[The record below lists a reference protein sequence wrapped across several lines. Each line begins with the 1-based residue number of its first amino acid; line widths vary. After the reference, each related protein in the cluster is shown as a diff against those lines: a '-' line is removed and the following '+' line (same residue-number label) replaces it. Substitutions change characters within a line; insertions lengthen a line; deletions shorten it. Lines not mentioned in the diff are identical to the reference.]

1 MFMETIRTFVAI
13 EIPDAVKNQVEVLE
27 NQFKKIRT
35 DIKWV
40 HPQNIHIAL
49 KFLGNT
55 SINRLE
61 EIYDGLQEAVDSIR
75 PFQLKLQQV
84 GAFPDLKRPRV
95 FWINIDQGREA
106 LMTLQKRIEE
116 ILYARR
122 FVREERPFSPHLTI
136 GRVRSPRGLRTLTDQ
151 VRSITFNAQAF
162 TVDRVVVVKSD
173 LQSTGPIYTVLNHT
187 NLV

>member
-1 MFMETIRTFVAI
+1 METIRTFVAI
-13 EIPDAVKNQVEVLE
+13 EIPDAIKNQVEVLE

-35 DIKWV
+35 DIKWI
-40 HPQNIHIAL
+40 HPQNIHITL

-84 GAFPDLKRPRV
+84 GAFPDLNRPRV

-116 ILYARR
+116 ILYVRR

-151 VRSITFNAQAF
+151 VRNITFNAQTF
-162 TVDRVVVVKSD
+162 LVDRVVVVKSD